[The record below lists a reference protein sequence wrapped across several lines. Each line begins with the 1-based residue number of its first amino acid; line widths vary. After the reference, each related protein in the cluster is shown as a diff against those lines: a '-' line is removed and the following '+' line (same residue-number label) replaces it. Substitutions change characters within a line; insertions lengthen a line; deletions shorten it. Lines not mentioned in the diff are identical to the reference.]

1 MHFLPTEPSL
11 YHCIKRFQYVG
22 NQINRLTHKIETL
35 LADIMDKEEYAQ
47 RLLKRLPWSYSDR
60 ENSSNWF
67 YQDTYLSLPIVY
79 HSHSN
84 NTFFL
89 NIQISLYG
97 VGLHSPWIHNT
108 DPLVHVFFSD
118 TALSSENTFDIALIH
133 DPRESITSVNQ
144 RFFYWKKTSSAPYQD
159 WLFSIPLDHL
169 QNDRDILI
177 KLIQPCTR
185 LLKTPIKNNQMP
197 LINPDI
203 NRFFKYPYI
212 IKANT

>member
-22 NQINRLTHKIETL
+22 NQINHLTHKIEPL
-35 LADIMDKEEYAQ
+35 LTDIIDKEKHTQ
-47 RLLKRLPWSYSDR
+47 KLLRRLPWAYSDR

-79 HSHSN
+79 HAHSD

-97 VGLHSPWIHNT
+97 VGLHSPWMNNT
-108 DPLVHVFFSD
+108 DPLIHVFFSD
-118 TALSSENTFDIALIH
+118 VILSSENTFDIALIN

-144 RFFYWKKTSSAPYQD
+144 GFFYWKKTFSTPYQD
-159 WLFSIPLDHL
+159 WFFSIPLDHL
-169 QNDRDILI
+169 QSDRDILI
-177 KLIQPCTR
+177 KLIQPCSR
-185 LLKTPIKNNQMP
+185 LLNAPIKNNQIP
-197 LINPDI
+197 LTSHNIKH
-203 NRFFKYPYI
+203 FFKYP
-212 IKANT
+212 